1 MDLRRHYLAYLDTLN
16 ERRFDDLVEY
26 VADGLTYNDRPMTL
40 QDYRDLLEGDVAAIP
55 DLRFDVGILVVSDDR
70 VACRIDFDCTPV
82 TPFLGFDP
90 PGHSLRFSEHVFYR
104 FSGHRIVEVHSL
116 IDREAIRDQLSPPVS
131 EDD

>member
-26 VADGLTYNDRPMTL
+26 VADELTYNDRPMTL

-82 TPFLGFDP
+82 APFLGFDP
-90 PGHSLRFSEHVFYR
+90 PGHRAPVLRARLLPVQR
-104 FSGHRIVEVHSL
+104 PPDRRGALTDRPRGHPGP
-116 IDREAIRDQLSPPVS
+116 ALS
-131 EDD
+131 DGLGG